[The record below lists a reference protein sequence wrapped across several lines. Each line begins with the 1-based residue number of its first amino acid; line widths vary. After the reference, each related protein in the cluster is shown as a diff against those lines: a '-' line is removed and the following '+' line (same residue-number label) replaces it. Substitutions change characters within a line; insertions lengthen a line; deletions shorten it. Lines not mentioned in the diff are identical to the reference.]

1 MAFREKNSTKRN
13 CVYCGKEFWT
23 YGKKFVKY
31 CSPECYI
38 HARFYSASPIPYYNL
53 YGPSGILYLLK
64 KLQGDDSLSDKD
76 FRYMVKLLVM
86 ELGEMIKPLDQIRMA
101 DDDGVGDHLF

>member
-1 MAFREKNSTKRN
+1 M
-13 CVYCGKEFWT
+13 
-23 YGKKFVKY
+23 
-31 CSPECYI
+31 
-38 HARFYSASPIPYYNL
+38 
-53 YGPSGILYLLK
+53 
-64 KLQGDDSLSDKD
+64 SDKD